1 MHVEARLLLTFKDG
15 VTDGRQPLRLELAPG
30 STVAQAIAALPLP
43 PDARKVVLLNGRL
56 AADAQVL
63 TDGDA
68 LTVFPPLE
76 GG

>member
-1 MHVEARLLLTFKDG
+1 MHVEARLLLTFKKGVPGDG
-15 VTDGRQPLRLELAPG
+15 QPLRLELAPG

-56 AADAQVL
+56 AVDAQVL
-63 TDGDA
+63 KDGDV